1 MCPAAHRC
9 ALFAPRAIPPAPG
22 PPHHCPPSA
31 APWLQRDVLLAS
43 STVREA
49 LVTSALLKLPRALST
64 ADKLARVDDIIQQ
77 LVRGG
82 RQQCGVRVPWRLASL
97 AKVHQ
102 INPSHPIHPTQ
113 WMSTLSHNA
122 GPGGVPAHAHR
133 G

>member
-1 MCPAAHRC
+1 MHRC

-22 PPHHCPPSA
+22 PPHHCPPPSA

-64 ADKLARVDDIIQQ
+64 AEKLARVDDIIQQ

-82 RQQCGVRVPWRLASL
+82 RQRCGV
-97 AKVHQ
+97 
-102 INPSHPIHPTQ
+102 
-113 WMSTLSHNA
+113 
-122 GPGGVPAHAHR
+122 GVP
-133 G
+133 